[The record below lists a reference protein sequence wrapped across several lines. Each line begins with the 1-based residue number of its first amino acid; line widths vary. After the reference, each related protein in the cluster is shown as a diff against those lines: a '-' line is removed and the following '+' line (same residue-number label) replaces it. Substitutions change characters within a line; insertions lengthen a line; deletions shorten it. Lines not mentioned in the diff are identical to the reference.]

1 MWFTGRASGGI
12 LNRGLLRGRDFYL
25 GKKRMKNRKRMGGQI
40 KGRRERGE
48 WAEMYF
54 MMLALERDMK
64 VSRPFGLG
72 GDMT

>member
-1 MWFTGRASGGI
+1 
-12 LNRGLLRGRDFYL
+12 
-25 GKKRMKNRKRMGGQI
+25 MKNRKRMGGQI